1 MSAVFSQML
10 RHSSK
15 KKKKTERKGTTSRDG
30 ASRNK
35 KGLMLHFPANHSK
48 AHAPRTWLKQRASDR
63 TEHALQM
70 RAGRER
76 EGETNSSFGLFQFNN
91 ARRGKKQ
98 VIYFPGLE
106 FRLPRSAFL
115 PSRASLQF
123 LCHIVVVFLRHKP
136 FCELLSCFLLFFSPS
151 PWHFCPIIR
160 SQWLLGSV
168 AGTYRE
174 PARVSDEV
182 RCSPEQESDRQKNKK
197 RKR

>member
-1 MSAVFSQML
+1 
-10 RHSSK
+10 
-15 KKKKTERKGTTSRDG
+15 
-30 ASRNK
+30 
-35 KGLMLHFPANHSK
+35 
-48 AHAPRTWLKQRASDR
+48 
-63 TEHALQM
+63 M

-136 FCELLSCFLLFFSPS
+136 FCELLSWFSFVFLPLPPAFLSDHS
-151 PWHFCPIIR
+151 LSMVAWLGGWNLSRTSQGVGR
-160 SQWLLGSV
+160 SAMF
-168 AGTYRE
+168 AGTGIGQTE
-174 PARVSDEV
+174 K
-182 RCSPEQESDRQKNKK
+182 QETKK
-197 RKR
+197 IKRNG